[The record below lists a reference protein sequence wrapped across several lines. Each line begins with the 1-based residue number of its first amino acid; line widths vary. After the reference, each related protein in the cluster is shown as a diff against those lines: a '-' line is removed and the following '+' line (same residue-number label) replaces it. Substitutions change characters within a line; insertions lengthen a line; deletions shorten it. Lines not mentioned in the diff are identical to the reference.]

1 MVKGVQLLH
10 LHQQKL
16 IHLKLSLAIKV
27 NNQQMVNQ
35 AKAAEIHTLGVAQIH
50 TQIAEDF

>member
-1 MVKGVQLLH
+1 MDIAVPLLH

-16 IHLKLSLAIKV
+16 IHLKLSLAMKV

-35 AKAAEIHTLGVAQIH
+35 AKAPQIH
-50 TQIAEDF
+50 IRVVA